1 MDVLHFSLI
10 EVTLFVN
17 SIIEYLSQ
25 IVHKSNTQNR
35 EFEMTHHLSLQEALM
50 FELSDIRRALLVKL
64 RVPKILDCLG
74 KATLNITL
82 VSHAVARSVK
92 SAIEPVR

>member
-1 MDVLHFSLI
+1 
-10 EVTLFVN
+10 
-17 SIIEYLSQ
+17 
-25 IVHKSNTQNR
+25 
-35 EFEMTHHLSLQEALM
+35 M